1 LAFRGQYE
9 HTLDAKNRL
18 TIPSKFRAA
27 LSAGVVLAKSLDPC
41 VTIWTPA
48 AWEGYTERAIGSRD
62 PFSREARQLQRYFH
76 AGSFDAQLD
85 SAGRIMLP
93 QALIEHARLSRD
105 VVVIGGGES
114 AEVWDRDAWRAHEGE
129 LDEKAPDLAQ
139 RLAENGQ
146 TRG

>member
-41 VTIWTPA
+41 VTVWTPA
-48 AWEGYTERAIGSRD
+48 AWERYTERAIGSRD

-93 QALIEHARLSRD
+93 PPLIEHARLRRD

-139 RLAENGQ
+139 RLAENGH
-146 TRG
+146 